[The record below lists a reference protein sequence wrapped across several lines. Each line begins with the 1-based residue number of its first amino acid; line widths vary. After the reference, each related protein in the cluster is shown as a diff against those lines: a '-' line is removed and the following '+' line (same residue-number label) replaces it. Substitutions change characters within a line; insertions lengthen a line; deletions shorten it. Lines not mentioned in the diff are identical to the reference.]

1 MLVPWGHH
9 ILILDKCKGD
19 RKKALFYLKRT
30 IQNGWSRNVLL
41 NWLATDLYER
51 EGHARTNFALTMP
64 SDDCDLAR
72 QLVKDPQIFEA
83 FGLTEERV
91 EAEPKDAIV
100 ANIERTLL
108 SLGRL
113 VSFVGRECPVEIG
126 GETKNIDL
134 LFFSSSPFIAIWCW
148 G

>member
-1 MLVPWGHH
+1 
-9 ILILDKCKGD
+9 
-19 RKKALFYLKRT
+19 
-30 IQNGWSRNVLL
+30 
-41 NWLATDLYER
+41 
-51 EGHARTNFALTMP
+51 MP

-134 LFFSSSPFIAIWCW
+134 LFFRHPPSSLFGVGGDDDQIRASRPWAVERLH
-148 G
+148 GHGGTVL